1 VNPIRTGRERP
12 VWFVEGLLLVGGYV
26 AFGLVRSAVDR
37 GNPAATDNAR
47 FVQRLEQ
54 TLHVAVEYP
63 FNHAVLEH
71 PIAVYGTGYFYR
83 LCILAVSAVL
93 IWLYLRHPARYR
105 YLRNVLV
112 VATLIDLPLVWLFP
126 ESPPRF
132 AQNGIVDYIADHD
145 IVGGASLRDPN
156 AGLNLLAAMPSMHI
170 AWTSWSAYAVF
181 VALRRRH
188 PRESAHELR
197 LHRRRRVG
205 AQSAIGVQVGDL
217 AMAGDQR
224 DVTRDFACV
233 DFGAQHLADTI
244 QPLRRKPDRFGLRA
258 RQLGRPRINSKQRDC
273 DSNEQPTT
281 QRHVGPLLRSKRS
294 NSIGAGLFGLSR
306 SIVREQCTPIRAAMK
321 RWHTR

>member
-1 VNPIRTGRERP
+1 VNPFRTGRERP

-83 LCILAVSAVL
+83 LCILAVPAVL
-93 IWLYLRHPARYR
+93 IWLYARHPARYR

-132 AQNGIVDYIADHD
+132 AQNGIVDYIADHN

-188 PRESAHELR
+188 PRAAWLAWLFPVLTAFVVLATGHHYVLDIVAGVAV
-197 LHRRRRVG
+197 LAV
-205 AQSAIGVQVGDL
+205 AIAL
-217 AMAGDQR
+217 TRWAGR
-224 DVTRDFACV
+224 IR
-233 DFGAQHLADTI
+233 
-244 QPLRRKPDRFGLRA
+244 RA
-258 RQLGRPRINSKQRDC
+258 RRPA
-273 DSNEQPTT
+273 
-281 QRHVGPLLRSKRS
+281 
-294 NSIGAGLFGLSR
+294 AGQIAEKSR
-306 SIVREQCTPIRAAMK
+306 SARLNPSA
-321 RWHTR
+321 